1 MVVPRS
7 PLFYLVFWFKR
18 LRPALRQLRTKTR
31 AVRGLAHLQCCYLL
45 SCFPF
50 FVWSSFNWS
59 LITLPCHRRP
69 AILAG
74 KPERDICVLICVLL
88 AKLNMVHVVQILK
101 CKIERGSSVVRVGS
115 DESNS
120 RFDSSGGVAECDW
133 ASAECGP
140 SCYGKRV
147 IGFRFAIAVKART
160 CCALLDGCF
169 HVCRRWK

>member
-1 MVVPRS
+1 
-7 PLFYLVFWFKR
+7 
-18 LRPALRQLRTKTR
+18 
-31 AVRGLAHLQCCYLL
+31 
-45 SCFPF
+45 
-50 FVWSSFNWS
+50 
-59 LITLPCHRRP
+59 
-69 AILAG
+69 
-74 KPERDICVLICVLL
+74 
-88 AKLNMVHVVQILK
+88 
-101 CKIERGSSVVRVGS
+101 VRVRS

-169 HVCRRWK
+169 HVCRRWKWISDRGRYFGILVAWTIGGFLLCSMGDFQGCSFSNSVLERRF